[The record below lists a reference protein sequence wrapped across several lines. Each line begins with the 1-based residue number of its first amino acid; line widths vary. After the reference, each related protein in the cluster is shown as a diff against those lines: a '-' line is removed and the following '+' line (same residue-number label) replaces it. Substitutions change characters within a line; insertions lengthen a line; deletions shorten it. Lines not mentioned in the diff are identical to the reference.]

1 MTRSTRILAA
11 ALGLLVHSASAVGPV
26 VDLTYSR
33 YRGAALPNGITQ
45 WLGMRFAAPPLGELR
60 FQLPQDPVSNK
71 TLQDATEVS
80 HYTSPSTDHQLVC

>member
-1 MTRSTRILAA
+1 MARSNRILAA
-11 ALGLLVHSASAVGPV
+11 ALGLLVHFASAVDPV

-45 WLGMRFAAPPLGELR
+45 WLGMRYAAPPLGDLR

-80 HYTSPSTDHQLVC
+80 HYTTPSPDNHCIC